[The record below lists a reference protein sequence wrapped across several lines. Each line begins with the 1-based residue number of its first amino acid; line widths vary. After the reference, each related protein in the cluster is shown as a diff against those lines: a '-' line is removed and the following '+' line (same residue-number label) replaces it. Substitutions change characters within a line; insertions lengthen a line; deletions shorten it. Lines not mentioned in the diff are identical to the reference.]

1 MGIKY
6 AAIPDSF
13 EFVSQRPP
21 SRLPNAFDESF
32 RTSEAPR
39 SGGEGVRIQL
49 ACNRTSIFLFLFPG
63 ANMATLLLL
72 LSEGKVE
79 GRIMKKRTLWLYSL
93 VLSTALAGSAFG
105 YQDQDATSTRKSDT
119 SVPADNTKVNKR
131 DRNKGEV
138 TAGQQSNSKADRE
151 LTRKI
156 RQALVKD
163 KDLSTYAHNIKVV
176 TNNGAVTL
184 KGPVRS
190 EDEKKAVEAKAA
202 EAAGG
207 ASITNQLE
215 VAPPKHKVKD
225 KTT

>member
-1 MGIKY
+1 
-6 AAIPDSF
+6 
-13 EFVSQRPP
+13 
-21 SRLPNAFDESF
+21 
-32 RTSEAPR
+32 
-39 SGGEGVRIQL
+39 
-49 ACNRTSIFLFLFPG
+49 
-63 ANMATLLLL
+63 
-72 LSEGKVE
+72 
-79 GRIMKKRTLWLYSL
+79 MKKRTLWLHSL
-93 VLSTALAGSAFG
+93 VLSTALVGSAFA
-105 YQDQDATSTRKSDT
+105 YQDQDAASKQKSNSSDT

-131 DRNKGEV
+131 DRNKGEL
-138 TAGQQSNSKADRE
+138 TAGQQSNGKADRE

-163 KDLSTYAHNIKVV
+163 KDLSTYAHNIKVI

-190 EDEKKAVEAKAA
+190 DDEKRAVEAKAV

-215 VAPPKHKVKD
+215 VAPPKHKSKD

>member
-1 MGIKY
+1 
-6 AAIPDSF
+6 
-13 EFVSQRPP
+13 
-21 SRLPNAFDESF
+21 
-32 RTSEAPR
+32 
-39 SGGEGVRIQL
+39 
-49 ACNRTSIFLFLFPG
+49 
-63 ANMATLLLL
+63 
-72 LSEGKVE
+72 
-79 GRIMKKRTLWLYSL
+79 MKKRTLWLHSL
-93 VLSTALAGSAFG
+93 VLSTALVGSAFA
-105 YQDQDATSTRKSDT
+105 YQDQDAASTGKTNSSDT

-131 DRNKGEV
+131 DRNKGEL
-138 TAGQQSNSKADRE
+138 TAGQQSNGKADRE

-163 KDLSTYAHNIKVV
+163 KDLSTYAHNIKVI

-190 EDEKKAVEAKAA
+190 DDEKKAVEAKAA

-215 VAPPKHKVKD
+215 VAPPKHKSKD

>member
-1 MGIKY
+1 
-6 AAIPDSF
+6 
-13 EFVSQRPP
+13 
-21 SRLPNAFDESF
+21 
-32 RTSEAPR
+32 
-39 SGGEGVRIQL
+39 
-49 ACNRTSIFLFLFPG
+49 
-63 ANMATLLLL
+63 
-72 LSEGKVE
+72 
-79 GRIMKKRTLWLYSL
+79 MKKRTLWLHSL
-93 VLSTALAGSAFG
+93 VLSTALTGSAFAF
-105 YQDQDATSTRKSDT
+105 QDQDAASKPKTNSSDT

-131 DRNKGEV
+131 DRNKNEP
-138 TAGQQSNSKADRE
+138 TAGQQSNAKSDRE

-163 KDLSTYAHNIKVV
+163 KDLSTYAHNIKVI

-184 KGPVRS
+184 KGPVRT

-215 VAPPKHKVKD
+215 VAPPKHKSKD

>member
-1 MGIKY
+1 
-6 AAIPDSF
+6 
-13 EFVSQRPP
+13 
-21 SRLPNAFDESF
+21 
-32 RTSEAPR
+32 
-39 SGGEGVRIQL
+39 
-49 ACNRTSIFLFLFPG
+49 
-63 ANMATLLLL
+63 
-72 LSEGKVE
+72 
-79 GRIMKKRTLWLYSL
+79 MKKRTLWLHSL
-93 VLSTALAGSAFG
+93 VLSTALVGSAFA
-105 YQDQDATSTRKSDT
+105 YQDQDAASTQKSNSSDT

-131 DRNKGEV
+131 DRNKGEL
-138 TAGQQSNSKADRE
+138 TAGQQSNGKADRE

-163 KDLSTYAHNIKVV
+163 KDLSTYAHNIKVI

-190 EDEKKAVEAKAA
+190 DDEKKAVEAKAA

-215 VAPPKHKVKD
+215 VAPPKHKSKD

>member
-1 MGIKY
+1 
-6 AAIPDSF
+6 
-13 EFVSQRPP
+13 
-21 SRLPNAFDESF
+21 
-32 RTSEAPR
+32 
-39 SGGEGVRIQL
+39 
-49 ACNRTSIFLFLFPG
+49 
-63 ANMATLLLL
+63 
-72 LSEGKVE
+72 
-79 GRIMKKRTLWLYSL
+79 MKKRTLWLPSL
-93 VLSTALAGSAFG
+93 VLSTALVGSAFA
-105 YQDQDATSTRKSDT
+105 YQDQDAASTRKTNSSDT

-131 DRNKGEV
+131 DRNKGEL
-138 TAGQQSNSKADRE
+138 TAGQQSNGKADRE

-163 KDLSTYAHNIKVV
+163 KDLSTYAHNIKVI

-190 EDEKKAVEAKAA
+190 DDEKKAVEAKAA

-215 VAPPKHKVKD
+215 VAPPKHKSKD